1 MADNLVIL
9 GAGKQGVNRHAAKM
23 RLRGAENIREMLWK
37 FLNRQLRAGQITP
50 EEHAELRRKFWD
62 DRYRDLVLIRGGA
75 LMRCVNLQ
83 AARTPV
89 APLPPNV

>member
-50 EEHAELRRKFWD
+50 PRSGSD
-62 DRYRDLVLIRGGA
+62 SGGGA
-75 LMRCVNLQ
+75 DAMRK
-83 AARTPV
+83 
-89 APLPPNV
+89 PPGRATTHRATTS